1 MELTAIV
8 SNRNNLIENMSLILD
23 HDFST
28 LNGSFNRIKISSYE
42 HIVESKGSSFFS
54 LQLFE
59 INASEE
65 LVNTVTHKLE
75 SLVFKRSFFVLSS
88 CLSHWVPTLL
98 AHGAFDVMI
107 GPMRSLEFMGKL
119 EYFFSDSYQTYLLKN
134 NTNFHLE
141 LTKKEQQ
148 LFDFLMANPKGVT
161 REQLMTICW
170 KNISVHPKTLDVH
183 LFNLRQ
189 KLESV
194 GGSVNFRNGSWYLH
208 FSSQNFNIK

>member
-1 MELTAIV
+1 MELTEII
-8 SNRNNLIENMSLILD
+8 SNRINVIEDMGLILD
-23 HDFST
+23 QDFST
-28 LNGSFNRIKISSYE
+28 LDASFNRIKISSYE
-42 HIVESKGSSFFS
+42 HVVESKGSSFFS
-54 LQLFE
+54 LQLYE
-59 INASEE
+59 VNASEE
-65 LVNTVTHKLE
+65 LVNTVIHKIE
-75 SLVFKRSFFVLSS
+75 SLVFKRSFFVLSN
-88 CLSHWVPTLL
+88 CLSHWTPTLL

-119 EYFFSDSYQTYLLKN
+119 EYFFSDSHQTYLLKN

-208 FSSQNFNIK
+208 FSAQNFNK